1 MRPLY
6 MLMNLLASIAIGT
19 TFVCA
24 LALWVAFE
32 FAPAHIWW
40 AELARYVPYPVYLL
54 PAVGALALGLY
65 LNWRW
70 RIAAAAALGMVLVP
84 IMGMQIGGGE
94 AGSSPIRLMT
104 YNIKAY
110 RAAEREGGVEAIASE
125 VALHDA
131 DIIVMQDAS
140 HLVHLLGLRSKEAL
154 AMFGERQIETS
165 GRYVIASRFPMRDC
179 KNGDISFS
187 GERRHYFRCVVNA
200 KGVEFDLFTAHLHTP
215 REGLNAT
222 RQQRLGGVDE
232 WQENVAAR
240 MMQSRALAADLAG
253 DLATNTRPVML
264 AGDLNAPAH
273 SPVVRQLLA
282 TGLRDAFAVA
292 GTGYGH
298 THGHSLRPHIS
309 FNRIDHI
316 LVSAKI
322 GVARC
327 FVGGK
332 EASEHRPAIA
342 DLWLRR
348 E

>member
-1 MRPLY
+1 M
-6 MLMNLLASIAIGT
+6 
-19 TFVCA
+19 VCA

-32 FAPAHIWW
+32 FAPAQVWL
-40 AELARYVPYPVYLL
+40 AELARYVPYPAYLL
-54 PAVGALALGLY
+54 PAGGALALSLC
-65 LNWRW
+65 LTWRW
-70 RIAAAAALGMVLVP
+70 RIAALAVLGLLLVP
-84 IMGMQIGGGE
+84 IMGLQLGGGE
-94 AGSSPIRLMT
+94 TGTGRVRLLT

-110 RAAEREGGVEAIASE
+110 RAAERKGGVAAIAWE

-131 DIIVMQDAS
+131 DIIVMQDAGY
-140 HLVHLLGLRSKEAL
+140 LAHLLEARSKAAL

-165 GRYVIASRFPMRDC
+165 GQYIIASRFPMRNCTDG
-179 KNGDISFS
+179 NISFP
-187 GERRHYFRCVVNA
+187 GERHHYFRCVVNA
-200 KGVEFDLFTAHLHTP
+200 KGVEFDLSTAHLHSP

-222 RQQRLGGVDE
+222 RHERLGGVGD

-240 MMQSRALAADLAG
+240 MMQSRSLAADVA
-253 DLATNTRPVML
+253 ASIRPVIL
-264 AGDLNAPAH
+264 AGDLNAPEH

-282 TGLRDAFAVA
+282 TGLRDAFSVA

-322 GVARC
+322 GVADC

-332 EASEHRPAIA
+332 DASEHRPVIA
-342 DLWLRR
+342 DLWLKR

>member
-1 MRPLY
+1 M
-6 MLMNLLASIAIGT
+6 
-19 TFVCA
+19 VCA

-32 FAPAHIWW
+32 FAPAQVWL
-40 AELARYVPYPVYLL
+40 AELARYVPYPAYLL
-54 PAVGALALGLY
+54 PAGGALALSLC
-65 LNWRW
+65 LTWRW
-70 RIAAAAALGMVLVP
+70 RIAALAVLGLVLVP
-84 IMGMQIGGGE
+84 IMGLQLGGGE
-94 AGSSPIRLMT
+94 AGTGRVRLLT

-110 RAAEREGGVEAIASE
+110 RAAERKGGVAAIAWE

-131 DIIVMQDAS
+131 DIIVMQDAGY
-140 HLVHLLGLRSKEAL
+140 LARLLEARSKEAL

-165 GRYVIASRFPMRDC
+165 GQYIIASRFPMRNCTDG
-179 KNGDISFS
+179 NISFP
-187 GERRHYFRCVVNA
+187 GERHHYFRCVVNA
-200 KGVEFDLFTAHLHTP
+200 KGVEFDLSTAHLHSP

-222 RQQRLGGVDE
+222 RHERLGGVDD

-240 MMQSRALAADLAG
+240 MMQSRSLAADVA
-253 DLATNTRPVML
+253 ASVRPVIL
-264 AGDLNAPAH
+264 AGDLNAPEH

-282 TGLRDAFAVA
+282 TGLRDAFSVA

-322 GVARC
+322 GVADC

-332 EASEHRPAIA
+332 DASEHRPVIA
-342 DLWLRR
+342 DLWLKR